1 MKTRDLGGTG
11 LKLTELGFGGGAIG
25 NLHRPV
31 PRAAAMETMQT
42 AWDAGIRYFDT
53 APFYGHGLSER
64 RIGDFLRD
72 REGWTLSTKVGRLLV
87 PVPREAVPDHG
98 FVDPLP
104 FAVQHDYSGPG
115 IRRSVEASFA
125 RLGLN
130 RIDMLWVHD
139 LEPRTHGPDYN
150 RHMAQFLESGLGAL
164 EELKAEGVIRGY
176 GLGVNEVAPC
186 LRVLRS
192 GTIDAILM
200 AGRYTLLDR
209 SAEAELLPLC
219 RDRGVALVVGGV
231 FNSGILATGARDGAL
246 FDYGPAGES
255 VLDRVR
261 RLEIEATRTRIPL
274 AAAALQFPLR
284 EDLVTSVLIGTGK
297 PASVTRNLASLD
309 VEVSS
314 DFWRAAEACSI

>member
-1 MKTRDLGGTG
+1 MKRRDLGRTG

-25 NLHRPV
+25 NLYRPV
-31 PRAAAMETMQT
+31 PRAAAMEAMQT

-64 RIGDFLRD
+64 RMGDFLRD
-72 REGWTLSTKVGRLLV
+72 REGWTLSTKVGRLLA

-104 FAVQHDYSGPG
+104 FAVHYDYTGPG

-139 LEPRTHGPDYN
+139 LEPRTHGPDYEWHLA
-150 RHMAQFLESGLGAL
+150 RFLESGLRTL
-164 EELKAEGVIRGY
+164 EELKADGLIRAY

-186 LRVLRS
+186 LRVLEA
-192 GTIDAILM
+192 GNIDAILM

-231 FNSGILATGARDGAL
+231 FNSGILATGARDGAV
-246 FDYGPAGES
+246 FDYGPANET

-261 RLEIEATRTRIPL
+261 RLEAAAKAAGVPL
-274 AAAALQFPLR
+274 AAASLQFPLH

-297 PASVTRNLASLD
+297 PASVTRNLASLNVD
-309 VEVSS
+309 VPEA
-314 DFWRAAEACSI
+314 FWLAAQACSI